1 MNKLKE
7 IKIAISSLP
16 KNGWWNNGI
25 IAYHDNDMMSDGA
38 VPNQELLKK
47 EHQNLIDK
55 LHEHSLKTISVAFK
69 PELETNR
76 KYDFVFMRDHFLCN
90 TDKDI
95 VMCNM
100 KLSERMNEGEYVIST
115 LNDLQ
120 LSLIH
125 I

>member
-55 LHEHSLKTISVAFK
+55 I
-69 PELETNR
+69 
-76 KYDFVFMRDHFLCN
+76 
-90 TDKDI
+90 
-95 VMCNM
+95 
-100 KLSERMNEGEYVIST
+100 
-115 LNDLQ
+115 
-120 LSLIH
+120 
-125 I
+125 